1 MTDKEKLKRVLELQ
15 HGNGEHVN
23 GLHIGLQLLRDLL
36 TLKADVKKRVEIQP
50 MTDGQVKKRLT
61 KGAPLVSRKELAI
74 HLRRFVQHWHDVG
87 GIFRSHALL
96 RVEVTD
102 PEYYLQEFID
112 GGGGLADMVERHGEN
127 GALLHYMLLEVF
139 KPVYESYGEAY
150 GKQFDDATWVQPFCY
165 VCGGAPDM
173 AMLAGDGGKRYLCC
187 RLCDTSWWYAKL
199 KCPHCGNE
207 DLEKLVSLSL
217 EQESSYLI
225 HACKACNRYLKVVDA
240 RIQNGDALFL
250 ELEDLKT
257 SYLDGV
263 AQREGFTPR

>member
-15 HGNGEHVN
+15 HGNGEHDN
-23 GLHIGLQLLRDLL
+23 GLHIGLQLLRELL
-36 TLKADVKKRVEIQP
+36 TLKADFKKGIEIRP
-50 MTDGQVKKRLT
+50 MAVGQAKKRLAR
-61 KGAPLVSRKELAI
+61 GGHLVSRKELAI
-74 HLRRFVQHWHDVG
+74 DVRRFARHWHDVA

-96 RVEVTD
+96 SVEVAD
-102 PEYYLQEFID
+102 PEHYLQEFID
-112 GGGGLADMVERHGEN
+112 GGGSLSAMIEQHGEN
-127 GALLHYMLLEVF
+127 GALLHYLLLEVF
-139 KPVYESYGEAY
+139 KPVYESYGEVY
-150 GKQFDDATWVQPFCY
+150 GKQLDDAAWVQPFCY

-173 AMLAGDGGKRYLCC
+173 AMLAGDGGRRYLCC
-187 RLCDTSWWYAKL
+187 RLCDTSWWYARL

-207 DLEKLVSLSL
+207 DLEKLVTLSL
-217 EQESSYLI
+217 EQEPSYLI

-263 AQREGFTPR
+263 AQGEGFASR